1 MHALDLTLRAGGAV
15 LVVLLGALIV
25 RRNRATLAGWLAG
38 ALALTVAS
46 HLLCPH
52 VLRSWGVSWLTGP
65 ALLACIS
72 VPAVFW
78 LFAGAL
84 FDDRFRLR
92 AWHALPLLL
101 LLAAGTAEA
110 VVRAAA
116 PQSPPALL
124 GILAVS
130 SKLIA
135 IGLIVAALARAL
147 AGHAGDLLDARRR
160 LRGWL
165 VSLAAAYMIAV
176 VAVELY
182 LRGEAAPAAL
192 SALSAALILLLAIL
206 LGIGLLLASPLAP
219 AQTAGA
225 LDAADDALRQRLQC
239 VIDTER
245 VYRREGLTIARLAAH
260 LAVPEYRL
268 RRAINRTLGFRNFND
283 FLNHYRIR
291 DARAALEDPARTGV
305 SILTVALELGYQS
318 LSPFNRAFKAQTG
331 LTPSAYR
338 RARQSNDE
346 ARLTDS

>member
-15 LVVLLGALIV
+15 LIVLLGSLIV
-25 RRNRATLAGWLAG
+25 WRNRATLAGWLAG

-52 VLRSWGVSWLTGP
+52 VLRSWGVGWVTGP
-65 ALLACIS
+65 VLLACIG
-72 VPAVFW
+72 VPAAFW
-78 LFAGAL
+78 LFTSAL

-116 PQSPPALL
+116 PQPPAALL
-124 GILAVS
+124 ATLAVS
-130 SKLIA
+130 SRVIA

-147 AGHAGDLLDARRR
+147 AGHAADLLDARRR

-165 VSLAAAYMIAV
+165 VGLAAAYMIAV
-176 VAVELY
+176 VAVELH

-192 SALSAALILLLAIL
+192 SALSAGLIVLLAVLFGAALLLA
-206 LGIGLLLASPLAP
+206 GPLTP
-219 AQTAGA
+219 AQTASS
-225 LDAADDALRQRLQC
+225 LDVADDALRQRLHSAIETQ
-239 VIDTER
+239 R

-268 RRAINRTLGFRNFND
+268 RRVVNRTLGFRNFSD

-291 DARAALEDPARTGV
+291 DARDALEDPARAAV
-305 SILTVALELGYQS
+305 PILTVALELGYQS

-338 RARQSNDE
+338 RSKQANDR
-346 ARLTDS
+346 AGLTDS